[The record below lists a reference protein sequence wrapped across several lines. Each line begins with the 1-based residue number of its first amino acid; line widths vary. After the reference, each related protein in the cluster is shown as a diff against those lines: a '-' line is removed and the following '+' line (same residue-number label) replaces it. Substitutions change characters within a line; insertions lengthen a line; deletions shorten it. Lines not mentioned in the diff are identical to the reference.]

1 MGTVLCFAY
10 ALPYVFSDLMVDLQ
24 SAQKFLLKS
33 GGTIKRDMALDIASE
48 NPKKQV
54 SEIKSKSTNLKQYET
69 KQLHEEALKV
79 ASAGMSQVEQQVVE
93 NFDS

>member
-1 MGTVLCFAY
+1 
-10 ALPYVFSDLMVDLQ
+10 
-24 SAQKFLLKS
+24 
-33 GGTIKRDMALDIASE
+33 MALDIASE

-79 ASAGMSQVEQQVVE
+79 ASAGMSQVEQ
-93 NFDS
+93 